1 MTFRQNLQVA
11 FSALM
16 ANKLRSLLTMLG
28 IIIGVAAVVSLVSIG
43 EGVQNAISDEIEGA
57 GSNVVAVLPGVE
69 FGRASGRDTFTLD
82 DAQAIEDSI
91 GHIVGVA
98 PQYVNTAQLTY
109 EDNTVIASIIGTS
122 DEVVNVLTINL

>member
-57 GSNVVAVLPGVE
+57 GEEGEDAWIGGATTENMEEEEEIAD
-69 FGRASGRDTFTLD
+69 ASKGEAKGGERQERREETDSHCPLLGSLHA
-82 DAQAIEDSI
+82 AQGWA
-91 GHIVGVA
+91 
-98 PQYVNTAQLTY
+98 L
-109 EDNTVIASIIGTS
+109 
-122 DEVVNVLTINL
+122 